1 MKTKLNLLITAL
13 TIASLCLF
21 NSCSKEAE
29 VGPAGATGA
38 TGATGASGNANV
50 KNYNITINNNDW
62 DKATGLGYLW
72 LYTYDFPAL
81 TKSIM
86 DSGMIIVYLKASN
99 GTEYSID
106 PLPLDN
112 YELMDALG
120 GVSTFTAVSSY
131 PTFDTSTGKGKLL
144 FLLQSSTVITSQN
157 PITYRVVLATSHMR
171 LANPNLNWNKYT
183 EVKEAFYLKD

>member
-1 MKTKLNLLITAL
+1 MKTKLNLLIIAL
-13 TIASLCLF
+13 TIASLYLF
-21 NSCSKEAE
+21 NSCSKDVE

-50 KNYNITINNNDW
+50 KSFNITINNNDW
-62 DKATGLGYLW
+62 DKATGLGFIW
-72 LYTYDFPAL
+72 IYTYDFPAL

-86 DSGMIIVYLKASN
+86 DSGMIIVYLKTTN
-99 GTEYSID
+99 GSSYSID

-112 YELMDALG
+112 YLLMDASG
-120 GVSTFTAVSSY
+120 GTSTFTNISSN

-144 FLLQSSTVITSQN
+144 FVLNSSTVITSQN

-183 EVKEAFYLKD
+183 EVKKAFNLND